1 MREVRALLSAQ
12 TDELAAEKKKHA
24 RFLELIAEVGPF
36 ADPASA
42 VESLLQRRVMAIA
55 TIPQQAELLQ
65 AAKNDIQVERAAA
78 RDGRRAVAQYERLVT
93 RALTTLERLGPADE
107 DAAPRTLN
115 QLVGAAVEE
124 LLERREVAAPVAPV
138 APVIPPDTPR
148 SQINDITPRPRRQD
162 RGAWMDRVLVPAGA
176 VLLALIFLGF
186 LLEHLLG

>member
-138 APVIPPDTPR
+138 VPPDTPR
-148 SQINDITPRPRRQD
+148 SRINDITPRPRRQD